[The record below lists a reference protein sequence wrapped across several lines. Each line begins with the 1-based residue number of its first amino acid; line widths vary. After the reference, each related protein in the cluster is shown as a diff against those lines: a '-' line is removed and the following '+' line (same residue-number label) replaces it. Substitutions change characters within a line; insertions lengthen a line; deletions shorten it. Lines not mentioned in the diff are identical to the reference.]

1 MVVGTSTEENEQLLG
16 DPELIEDDR
25 DSAKFRLNFEIV
37 ASIVRWAMEYC
48 EWWACLFFLLQMVV
62 RYHL

>member
-16 DPELIEDDR
+16 DPELIEDDQ

-37 ASIVRWAMEYC
+37 ASIVRCAMEYC